1 MKQWDLESNSCI
13 RTFHVNDSDY
23 CLAATVDADRQLSGS
38 SAGTVSLW
46 DFATGK
52 ELASFEAHANIVTC
66 LAVTPDGS
74 SFVSGSWDESLKLWR
89 FEALE
94 QPVIQFSGHTD
105 YVTACALS
113 SDGGRLYSGSLDSS
127 IREWDITTGQ
137 QLAIMQSHTE
147 GVNSLALSGSLLVSG
162 SYDKTVRLWRT
173 GSVQLLH
180 TLHHSDYVQSVAVS
194 SDSSQRIL
202 SCGGSPNPGAED
214 YSVRVWDAAS
224 GALLAVLE
232 GHSNIVWCVTVSSD
246 GCLAASA
253 SDDKTVCVWD
263 LASLRRCAR
272 LEGHDSD
279 VESVLFV

>member
-52 ELASFEAHANIVTC
+52 ELASFEAHADAVTC

-74 SFVSGSWDESLKLWR
+74 SFVSGSWDRSLKLWR

-137 QLAIMQSHTE
+137 QLAIMQSHTD

-180 TLHHSDYVQSVAVS
+180 TLHHSDQVLSVAVS
-194 SDSSQRIL
+194 SDGKRVL
-202 SCGGSPNPGAED
+202 SCGGSHYPGAED
-214 YSVRVWDAAS
+214 FNVRVWDAVS
-224 GALLAVLE
+224 GALLAVLQ
-232 GHSNIVWCVTVSSD
+232 GHSSIVWCVTVSSD

-263 LASLRRCAR
+263 LTSLSHRAR
-272 LEGHDSD
+272 LEGRNS
-279 VESVLFV
+279 VVSVLFV